1 MSSGYARY
9 TRLSQDE
16 DELEPRLELRE
27 QSTLKTRS
35 EPNGIYFSNGNEP
48 KRRIDYVLV
57 YETKQDDDSDSSKER
72 SLQSLRNTF
81 EDNLRQ
87 EKLLIE
93 HDELFLPQVR
103 LRCLTSLLET
113 FKDIL
118 ILSKIEYL
126 TRCDQL
132 FSQKLYGINSSSV
145 LKTNLFSINISL
157 RVDLKPF
164 GLDYAGSNSTVF
176 ISIQA

>member
-16 DELEPRLELRE
+16 DELEPRLELRG

-118 ILSKIEYL
+118 ILSKLNIL
-126 TRCDQL
+126 PD
-132 FSQKLYGINSSSV
+132 V
-145 LKTNLFSINISL
+145 TNCFL
-157 RVDLKPF
+157 RNF
-164 GLDYAGSNSTVF
+164 MA
-176 ISIQA
+176 